1 MKVLALETAT
11 MAGSIA
17 IVSADEGLI
26 GEIKINVKIAH
37 AERLM
42 KSIDWVLNAS
52 TTSINKIDAFA
63 VSIGPGSFTGLRIG
77 LSTAKGFSYA
87 TNKPLIP
94 VSTLDAFART
104 LPFCSHLICPMLDA
118 RKNEVYTGLYKWE
131 GGICRKII
139 PETAAIPL
147 NFLKDIKKFYA
158 LKKIKEPTVFMGEGI
173 KIYKKIIMD
182 TLKTNASFAP
192 ASAMSP
198 SASSVAEIAIEKLK
212 KGIST
217 DPVSLT
223 PFYIRKSEAEVH
235 WKE

>member
-11 MAGSIA
+11 TAGSIA
-17 IVSADEGLI
+17 IVSANEGLI
-26 GEIKINVKIAH
+26 GEVKINVKIAH

-52 TTSINKIDAFA
+52 STSINKIDAFA
-63 VSIGPGSFTGLRIG
+63 ISIGPGSFTGLRIG
-77 LSTAKGFSYA
+77 LSTAKGYSYA
-87 TNKPLIP
+87 TSKPLVP
-94 VSTLDAFART
+94 VPTLDAFARM

-118 RKNEVYTGLYKWE
+118 RKNEVYTGLYRWE
-131 GGICRKII
+131 QGICRKII
-139 PETAAIPL
+139 PETAAIPQD
-147 NFLKDIKKFYA
+147 FLKE
-158 LKKIKEPTVFMGEGI
+158 IKEPTVFMGEGA

-182 TLKTNASFAP
+182 TLRNNASFAP
-192 ASAMSP
+192 ASNMSP

-212 KGIST
+212 EGISS

-223 PFYIRKSEAEVH
+223 PLYIRKSEAEIN